1 MSAPAMAMVPDC
13 PVWSPMT
20 LRSSVVFPA
29 PLRPQRV
36 TPSPRSRCR
45 STSRRTRA
53 SPYQADNPSRRS
65 IGAPQVGGDDA
76 VVLAYL
82 VVRPLDE
89 DLAGLQPGHPVG
101 EPPDDTHVVL
111 DHDHGP
117 AVPDGGD
124 ELDRAL
130 HVLQPHP
137 GGRLVEQ

>member
-36 TPSPRSRCR
+36 TTSPRSRCR

-53 SPYQADNPSRRS
+53 SPYQADNPSMRS
-65 IGAPQVGGDDA
+65 IGAPQVGGDDP

-89 DLAGLQPGHPVG
+89 DLAGLQHG
-101 EPPDDTHVVL
+101 PPAGGRPADAHVVL
-111 DHDHGP
+111 DQNNGP
-117 AVPDGGD
+117 
-124 ELDRAL
+124 
-130 HVLQPHP
+130 
-137 GGRLVEQ
+137 